1 MAFRKYDTCFF
12 ERYAMLQLRSLLG
25 HKFDH
30 MVNRDRPDLQS
41 PDGKSLGIEV
51 TRAMEGGRQAALKM
65 LKDISG
71 ISAVEGESSADLAAM
86 QSSGYG
92 YGLREG
98 NYIGGVELGYWMG
111 ARPMKEIIA
120 NKVGKVSSGFYGDFD
135 EFGLFV
141 FSNDPLTLANAY
153 TAVRYILD
161 LQKTMDTRYSRLYIS
176 AVQDFYACN
185 LEDGISIDFRV
196 SPYAVNERQRRDFFL
211 SSLDLSSWPLTRT
224 RGHGVFC
231 PQKRK

>member
-1 MAFRKYDTCFF
+1 MSYRKYDTCFF

-25 HKFDH
+25 HKFDSL
-30 MVNRDRPDLQS
+30 VNRDRPDLQS
-41 PDGKSLGIEV
+41 SDGKSLGIEV

-71 ISAVEGESSADLAAM
+71 ISAVEGESCSDLAAM

-98 NYIGGVELGYWMG
+98 TYIGGVELGYWLG

-120 NKVGKVSSGFYGDFD
+120 NKVGKVSSGFYGEFN

-141 FSNDPLTLANAY
+141 FSNDPLSIENAY
-153 TAVRYILD
+153 SAVRYMLD
-161 LQKTMDTRYSRLYIS
+161 LQNTIDVGYSRLYIS

-185 LEDGISIDFRV
+185 LEDGISMEFRV
-196 SPYAVNERQRRDFFL
+196 TPYGVDESQRKSFFL
-211 SSLDLSSWPLTRT
+211 SSLDY
-224 RGHGVFC
+224 
-231 PQKRK
+231 KE